1 MCARLTRTGVQLAR
15 PRPLQNE
22 RYSLDYEHLKIGNED
37 SVLAWF
43 NQNVGARSLSTPLS
57 STLYLSVAG
66 MDKHTQKPKQTQ
78 VSVSPMKR
86 TNMSLC
92 VFMFQCLN
100 I

>member
-1 MCARLTRTGVQLAR
+1 MLAVKAQKR
-15 PRPLQNE
+15 SRRGQEAELVESGDRFSNIQ
-22 RYSLDYEHLKIGNED
+22 DYIAEVILN
-37 SVLAWF
+37 S
-43 NQNVGARSLSTPLS
+43 
-57 STLYLSVAG
+57 G

-100 I
+100 G